1 MGFSLRHRARNVIQ
15 PSRKEPVVKSST
27 KVIVLGMAV
36 LLGVAAANAT
46 SIDPTIIIRDPLGCP
61 SGNCTPVGLTFGFTV
76 PAAGTGLLHFLNV
89 SGATWHS
96 LLLTETGVAA
106 VNITCSAN
114 VFSCAVVPFGQNG
127 AKIVLTAINGLT
139 GIPSGNS
146 FEIILGC
153 ARGDCPKW
161 PAGLDFEAVANV
173 PEPGTMALVLTGLGA
188 IFVRRKSRSLS

>member
-1 MGFSLRHRARNVIQ
+1 MGFSGAQGVEKLTQ
-15 PSRKEPVVKSST
+15 PSRKETVLKSLT
-27 KVIVLGMAV
+27 KVIVLGIAV
-36 LLGVAAANAT
+36 LLCVAAANAT

-89 SGATWHS
+89 SGVTWHS
-96 LLLTETGVAA
+96 LVLTETGVAA
-106 VNITCSAN
+106 INITCSTD

-139 GIPSGNS
+139 GIPAGNS

-173 PEPGTMALVLTGLGA
+173 PEPGTMALLLTGLGA
-188 IFVRRKSRSLS
+188 IFARRKSRSLS